1 VDGEKQAQRGFT
13 VTIIAGAM
21 RRVIRSFTAIAKA
34 IRRAIGLNGFA
45 TIAMTKPNPH
55 DLLLGYIA

>member
-1 VDGEKQAQRGFT
+1 
-13 VTIIAGAM
+13 M